1 MERTGFLHAGTHSRK
16 LKAISVIFG
25 WAWPFS
31 SLDPKAKKDPFCF
44 QKCGWQEKFSPGQPQ
59 TFFFIINFLE
69 IFSFLL
75 CFHFFFFVFLF
86 FYFFVLWNEIYI
98 FWYTFDYVDGWVAKI
113 FSPSPFLET
122 RLLFGLKY
130 AVFDFKMRVYC
141 SCTCF
146 TPWGAGRILWNKV
159 HPSFHPAVCP
169 GGFLE
174 LDHKFPRN
182 LA

>member
-75 CFHFFFFVFLF
+75 CFHFFFFCILVFLL
-86 FYFFVLWNEIYI
+86 VCSLKWNIYI
-98 FWYTFDYVDGWVAKI
+98 LIHIWLCRRVSGKDFFTH
-113 FSPSPFLET
+113 PFLET

-146 TPWGAGRILWNKV
+146 TPCRSWKD
-159 HPSFHPAVCP
+159 PM
-169 GGFLE
+169 
-174 LDHKFPRN
+174 K
-182 LA
+182 